1 MILVKKPLKALG
13 KISIFYNTAHSRRN
27 VYLPA
32 TYSSNVGRLDH
43 LMATDRLIREE
54 NRLQGE
60 NAQRWSN
67 WVKAMV
73 PPNTTGRNLEPRG
86 QNQVGFISLG
96 IRDAFPNEA
105 PRCGIY
111 EWQARKQG
119 QPNMVVYVGSTCRDR
134 DSLRRRIR
142 EYCNNGSHNE
152 DLINEALRRGYELW
166 VRVKSSGGRVPRQ
179 NAINMENV
187 LLARYDYA
195 WNRINNEVIRDILP

>member
-1 MILVKKPLKALG
+1 
-13 KISIFYNTAHSRRN
+13 
-27 VYLPA
+27 
-32 TYSSNVGRLDH
+32 
-43 LMATDRLIREE
+43 MATDRLIREE

-73 PPNTTGRNLEPRG
+73 PPNATGRNLEPRG

-96 IRDAFPNEA
+96 IRDAFPSEA

-142 EYCNNGSHNE
+142 EYYNNGSHNE
-152 DLINEALRRGYELW
+152 DLINEAF
-166 VRVKSSGGRVPRQ
+166 SQ
-179 NAINMENV
+179 
-187 LLARYDYA
+187 
-195 WNRINNEVIRDILP
+195 RI